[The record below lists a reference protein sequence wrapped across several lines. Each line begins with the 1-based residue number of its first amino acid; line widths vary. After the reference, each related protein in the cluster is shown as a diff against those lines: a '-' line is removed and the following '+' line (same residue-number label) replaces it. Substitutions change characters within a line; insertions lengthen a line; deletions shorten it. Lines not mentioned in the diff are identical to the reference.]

1 MRCAR
6 PARERDRGS
15 VDSSIP
21 MLFGSIAVL
30 FVLLLVFEVVAYW
43 HARNVYGDAAAEG
56 ARVAAAWDG
65 SCAAGVVAARAVVDG
80 SAGSWAGDV
89 EVTCTDGPTVAV
101 TVAGRTPGVLG
112 GAGMQARITETAPK
126 ER

>member
-1 MRCAR
+1 MRCVQR
-6 PARERDRGS
+6 PRRRDQGS
-15 VDSSIP
+15 VDTSIP

-65 SCAAGVVAARAVVDG
+65 SCAAGVVAARSVVAG
-80 SAGSWAGDV
+80 SAGSWAGEV
-89 EVTCTDGPTVAV
+89 EVTCTDGPIVAV

-112 GAGMQARITETAPK
+112 GAGMRAGVTERAPK
-126 ER
+126 EQ

>member
-1 MRCAR
+1 MRR
-6 PARERDRGS
+6 VQSVRGRDQGS
-15 VDSSIP
+15 VDASIP
-21 MLFGSIAVL
+21 MLLGSIAVL

-65 SCAAGVVAARAVVDG
+65 SCAAGVVAARAVVEG
-80 SAGSWAGDV
+80 SAGSWAGEV

-101 TVAGRTPGVLG
+101 TVAGRTAGVLG
-112 GAGMQARITETAPK
+112 GAGMHARVTETAPK
-126 ER
+126 EQ